1 MQRTLNLSMIDYYF
15 QVTPIVA
22 LLGPR
27 QCGKTTLA
35 LEYAKKHQLVTHF
48 DCENPM
54 HLSRLE
60 NPMLAL
66 QDIEGLIIIDEV
78 QLKPHLFPILRV
90 LIDRNKDKQ
99 NYLLLGSASR
109 DLIQHS
115 SETLAGRISY
125 FELTPFTLLET
136 NDVKRL
142 WLRGGFPPS
151 YLAKTDSISMA
162 WRQEYI
168 KTFLERD
175 IPNLGIRVAPHTLR
189 RFWMMLL
196 SYHGN
201 ILNASDLGRS
211 LGFSHTAINHYLDI
225 LSGTFMMR
233 VLHPW
238 FENISKRQVK
248 APKLYFRDSG
258 IMHTLLGV
266 STMEELNNHARL
278 GASWE
283 GFAMEEV
290 IRRSQVDEN
299 SCYFWATHADAELDL
314 IIFKNGK
321 RFGFEFK
328 YSDSPK
334 ITKSMKIALTDLK
347 LDSLTIIV
355 PTENSF
361 LLDEKIFVSGL
372 SDVHFS

>member
-1 MQRTLNLSMIDYYF
+1 MQRTLHLSMIEYYF

-35 LEYAKKHQLVTHF
+35 LEYATQLKLVTHF

-54 HLSRLE
+54 HLLRLE
-60 NPMLAL
+60 NPMVTL
-66 QDIEGLIIIDEV
+66 QDLEGLIIIDEV
-78 QLKPHLFPILRV
+78 QLKPDLFPVLRV

-99 NYLLLGSASR
+99 RYLLLGSASR

-125 FELTPFTLLET
+125 FELTPFTFLET
-136 NDVKRL
+136 NDVKKL
-142 WLRGGFPPS
+142 WLRGGFPLS
-151 YLAKTDSISMA
+151 YLAKTDLLSMA

-225 LSGTFMMR
+225 LSGTFMIR
-233 VLHPW
+233 ILRPW
-238 FENISKRQVK
+238 FENMSKRQVK

-266 STMEELNNHARL
+266 STMEELYNNARL

-299 SCYFWATHADAELDL
+299 SCYFWATHADAELDV

-321 RFGFEFK
+321 RFGFAFK
-328 YSDSPK
+328 YSDAPK
-334 ITKSMKIALTDLK
+334 ITKSMRIAFDDLK
-347 LDSLTIIV
+347 LDSLTVVV
-355 PTENSF
+355 PTETYF
-361 LLDEKIFVSGL
+361 LLDDKIFVSGL
-372 SDVHFS
+372 SDVNFS